1 MVGFIF
7 YKIDDFL
14 ENYDDCLYLISIST
28 FLVELYLD
36 VVHKVRLVIGFEFL
50 ANKTCRYI
58 PKEDSLKKV
67 WWLINKWRWHYFFK
81 HLKKERKKLEVLT
94 TKKFI
99 KDKMTGMVDIL
110 WRIVEIIAKKIKWS
124 QDPNKAQVLNVFGVI
139 YQKHCFS
146 VPVN

>member
-1 MVGFIF
+1 MWIIGASLDYGNLISKNRTIKYEKIILNLDFDLPCRTSPRRCSRGFPDGWIF

-14 ENYDDCLYLISIST
+14 ENYEDCFYLISIST

-58 PKEDSLKKV
+58 PKEDSLKKL

-81 HLKKERKKLEVLT
+81 HLKKE
-94 TKKFI
+94 
-99 KDKMTGMVDIL
+99 
-110 WRIVEIIAKKIKWS
+110 KKIRSFNYK
-124 QDPNKAQVLNVFGVI
+124 KI
-139 YQKHCFS
+139 H
-146 VPVN
+146 